1 MTIYNRQ
8 MFPLLARTGRAT
20 EQQQMLHQSKVRQR
34 SYITS
39 VIPKYL
45 LNMQVNYRLAQE
57 PPPNVKM

>member
-1 MTIYNRQ
+1 

-20 EQQQMLHQSKVRQR
+20 EQQQMLHQSKVQQR